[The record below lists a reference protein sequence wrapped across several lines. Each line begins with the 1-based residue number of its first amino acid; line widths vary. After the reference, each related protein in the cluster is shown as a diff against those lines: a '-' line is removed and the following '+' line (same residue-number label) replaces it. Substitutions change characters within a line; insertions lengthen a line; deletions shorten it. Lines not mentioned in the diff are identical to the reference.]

1 MNALSSSEIFEASIT
16 KAIDEVIKKNSVRVF
31 EKALSFIKD
40 TGKKAKV
47 NYGFAFKKYIEKAYE
62 KYSKVKTILCSD
74 EPQDL
79 YSIYEYCDLKLKN
92 NVFSCKDVD
101 NLLNKS
107 RYSII
112 QGTGGIGKSTML
124 KHFFLNELLK
134 EDLIPIFIE
143 LKAYNNDETLIECMY
158 RSMNNLGF
166 SLQIEYF
173 EYALKAGYFLI
184 LFDGYDEMDS
194 DLTLK
199 FNREFNDFCDM
210 YDNNYFILTSRP
222 QEDNFVSWNRFT
234 VYKSQPLTKD
244 QALNLI
250 KKLDY
255 DEETKVKFLLKL
267 ESELYDKHTSFA
279 SNPLLLN
286 IMLLTF
292 NSYADIPSKLHIFYN
307 NAFETLF
314 NKHDATKGTFK
325 RKIKSNLSSDVFSKI
340 FSAFCF
346 RTYYNNEI
354 EFSVQTL
361 KNHLKVINEGLEKS
375 EKFNID
381 NFIDD
386 LENAVCLIYK
396 DGRSYKFTHRSFQ
409 EYFVAIFLSN
419 QIDEKASKFSKLLVE
434 KDLGRL
440 SNDSTFQMMFDINQ
454 EKFEKCVV
462 LQKLNEIEEDICIDG
477 NRSYEKYFNYFCV
490 DMRILTRKDNFYLI
504 LDTDLQDKRKK
515 HNLSFCLMLDSIYYN
530 SKKGYYREYFSPSK
544 QVFEQMRNVSETR
557 SSILKEN
564 IINSDNPL
572 YVFLRKQSAFSEFVK
587 LIYNLKDDIERRLS
601 NDLTGFDD
609 LFKTH

>member
-1 MNALSSSEIFEASIT
+1 MNALSSSEIFEASIS
-16 KAIDEVIKKNSVRVF
+16 KAIDEVVKKNSVRIF
-31 EKALSFIKD
+31 DKALDFIKD
-40 TGKKAKV
+40 VGKKAKV

-74 EPQDL
+74 EPKDL
-79 YSIYEYCDLKLKN
+79 YSIYEYCDLKFKN
-92 NVFSCKDVD
+92 DAFSCKDVND
-101 NLLNKS
+101 LLDKS
-107 RYSII
+107 RYSIV
-112 QGTGGIGKSTML
+112 QGTGGMGKSTML

-173 EYALKAGYFLI
+173 EYALKVGYFLI

-199 FNREFNDFCDM
+199 FNKEFDDFCDM

-222 QEDNFVSWNRFT
+222 QEDNFVFWNRFT
-234 VYKSQPLTKD
+234 VYKTQPFTKD

-255 DEETKVKFLLKL
+255 DEETKLKFLYKL
-267 ESELYDKHTSFA
+267 EHELYDKHTSFA

-354 EFSVQTL
+354 EFTLQTL
-361 KNHLKVINEGLEKS
+361 KNHLKVINNGLAES
-375 EKFNID
+375 EKFSED

-386 LENAVCLIYK
+386 LTNAVCLIYK
-396 DGRSYKFTHRSFQ
+396 DGRNYKFTHRSFQ

-419 QIDEKASKFSKLLVE
+419 QIDEKASKFSKLLIE

-462 LQKLNEIEEDICIDG
+462 LPKLKEIEKDICVDEG
-477 NRSYEKYFNYFCV
+477 KSLDKYFNYFCV
-490 DMRILTRKDNFYLI
+490 NMQIFTRKNNYFLL
-504 LDTDLQDKRKK
+504 LDADIEDKRRK
-515 HNLSFCLMLDSIYYN
+515 HNLSFCLLLDSIYFN
-530 SKKGYYREYFSPSK
+530 SKKSYFRKNLKPSK
-544 QVFEQMRNVSETR
+544 QVLKAMHDVSKKGNDISREK
-557 SSILKEN
+557 IM
-564 IINSDNPL
+564 NSDEPM
-572 YVFLRKQSAFSEFVK
+572 YVFLREQSPFSEFVK
-587 LIYNLKDDIERRLS
+587 LIYNLKEDIEERLS

-609 LFKTH
+609 LFKI